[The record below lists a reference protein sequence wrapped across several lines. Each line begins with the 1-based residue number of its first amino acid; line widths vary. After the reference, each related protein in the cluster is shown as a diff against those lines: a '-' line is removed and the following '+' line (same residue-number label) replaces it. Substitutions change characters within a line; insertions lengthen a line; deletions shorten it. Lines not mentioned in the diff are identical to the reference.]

1 MPSCRMFLNHG
12 DTATVYKYRFSH
24 NGDKRDDKDAT
35 KNGWHLKSHDNQYAS
50 YSGGERPN
58 MMNMTRTIMTYYDYV
73 I

>member
-35 KNGWHLKSHDNQYAS
+35 KNG
-50 YSGGERPN
+50 
-58 MMNMTRTIMTYYDYV
+58 
-73 I
+73 

>member
-1 MPSCRMFLNHG
+1 MENG
-12 DTATVYKYRFSH
+12 DRVTVYKYRFNH
-24 NGDKRDDKDAT
+24 NDEKRDDKDAT

-50 YSGGERPN
+50 YSGGERQN